1 MEYLNKIYMTALG
14 KKRDVTIDDDVDVD
28 VDEDVSNENIVNRI
42 KQKNCCK
49 KWSTSMYNKNILIN
63 YRNDVDKDSFFII
76 FEKAWKLFF
85 HDDTKG
91 KKLLLHEENDN
102 NIYSL
107 PNFLIIDNLSNYNP
121 IGTENI
127 RSMNND
133 QCDNE
138 DNIIINDDNTK
149 YILEDMDAKKIASN
163 KTFPL
168 NKKFID
174 IYHKHDDTY
183 CSYDKEIDDFLIL
196 PDIIITNNE
205 TINVYREINDDDQF
219 LNVNNNHVK
228 NEEHEN
234 NVDIIYDKN
243 GTYNINGTY
252 DENGTY
258 NINGTYDENG
268 TYNINGTYDENETY
282 GQNATNIDNIIQ
294 NVHITDNINNQNV
307 TTNSSNIY
315 ILNDSII
322 QILFI

>member
-1 MEYLNKIYMTALG
+1 MEYLNKIYMSALG
-14 KKRDVTIDDDVDVD
+14 KKRDVTVDVD
-28 VDEDVSNENIVNRI
+28 IEVEVDEDEDMSDENIMNRI

-63 YRNDVDKDSFFII
+63 YRKDIDKDSFFII
-76 FEKAWKLFF
+76 LEKAWKLFF

-107 PNFLIIDNLSNYNP
+107 PNFLIIDNLSNYNN
-121 IGTENI
+121 TDTDNI
-127 RSMNND
+127 INMNND

-149 YILEDMDAKKIASN
+149 YIFEDINDKKIESN

-174 IYHKHDDTY
+174 IYHKHEDTY

-205 TINVYREINDDDQF
+205 TINVLHEIKDDHES
-219 LNVNNNHVK
+219 LNVNEHHVK
-228 NEEHEN
+228 NEEDKN
-234 NVDIIYDKN
+234 NVHIVYDE
-243 GTYNINGTY
+243 NITY
-252 DENGTY
+252 DENVTV
-258 NINGTYDENG
+258 
-268 TYNINGTYDENETY
+268 
-282 GQNATNIDNIIQ
+282 IDNIIQ
-294 NVHITDNINNQNV
+294 NVHITDNMNNQNV
-307 TTNSSNIY
+307 TTNSTNIY
-315 ILNDSII
+315 ILNDVK
-322 QILFI
+322 

>member
-14 KKRDVTIDDDVDVD
+14 KKRDVTIDDDVD

-234 NVDIIYDKN
+234 NVDITYDKN

-252 DENGTY
+252 DENVFFFGY
-258 NINGTYDENG
+258 
-268 TYNINGTYDENETY
+268 
-282 GQNATNIDNIIQ
+282 
-294 NVHITDNINNQNV
+294 V
-307 TTNSSNIY
+307 
-315 ILNDSII
+315 
-322 QILFI
+322 